1 LKTLFKV
8 SPLLPF
14 YLLVIGIFLIIASPT
29 LFSDGMF
36 MDGLIY
42 STTAHNLSNG
52 LGTFWNPYFSATSMT
67 DFHEHP
73 PLAIGLQSLFF
84 TLFGE
89 SRIIDKLYSIMTFVF
104 VGYIIVKIWSIL
116 NYKHAWIPLLFWL
129 ITPLVLWAISNN
141 MLENTLSIFTS
152 LSVLFYLKSQNNHR
166 FTYIFLSGLMLAL
179 GFLTKGFVAFFP
191 WTLPFLIW
199 LLLRQHSFRS
209 IVVDSLGVFLFT
221 VIPLLLLVLAVP
233 EAKLSLLKY
242 IDVQVINSLKN
253 TTTVETR
260 FYIIERLFSELIPAL
275 ILFLLFVAFAW
286 RKKIPLNV
294 LKTNAKTATVFLL
307 LGLTGVLPIMV
318 SMKQN
323 GFYIL
328 TSLPFF
334 ALGIGIFLIPLVEY
348 LFKNFNYKSKGYLVF
363 GWTASVFLIV
373 GISLSVFFSSQ
384 IGRDENMIKDTYK
397 VLSVLPKGSIINI
410 HPTMSQYWSLH
421 GYFSRYKNVS
431 LDPNSS
437 NKRDFLLIH
446 KNVYSDTL
454 TINYSPVELQ
464 TVDYLL
470 FERTK

>member
-1 LKTLFKV
+1 LKALFKTA
-8 SPLLPF
+8 PLLPF

-89 SRIIDKLYSIMTFVF
+89 SRIIDKLYSILTFVF
-104 VGYIIVKIWSIL
+104 VGYIIIKIWSFFK
-116 NYKHAWIPLLFWL
+116 YKHAWIPLLFWL
-129 ITPLVLWAISNN
+129 ITPIVLWASSNN

-152 LSVLFYLKSQNNHR
+152 LSVLFYLKSQNSHR
-166 FTYIFLSGLMLAL
+166 FTYVFLSGLMLVL

-199 LLLRQHSFRS
+199 LTLRKHSFRLMVGDS
-209 IVVDSLGVFLFT
+209 IGIFLFT
-221 VIPLLLLVLAVP
+221 IIPLLLLVLSVP
-233 EAKLSLLKY
+233 EAKLSLQKY
-242 IDVQVINSLKN
+242 IDVQVVNSLKN
-253 TTTVETR
+253 TITVESR
-260 FYIIERLFSELIPAL
+260 FYIIERLFSELIPAI
-275 ILFLLFVAFAW
+275 ILFLLFIVFAW
-286 RKKIPLNV
+286 RKKIPLNA
-294 LKTNAKTATVFLL
+294 LKTNTKTATFFIL

-334 ALGIGIFLIPLVEY
+334 ALGISTLLIPLVDN
-348 LFKNFNYKSKGYLVF
+348 LFKNFNYQSKGYLIF
-363 GWTASVFLIV
+363 GWVASVILLV
-373 GISLSVFFSSQ
+373 GIFLSFFFSNQ
-384 IGRDENMIKDTYK
+384 IGRDENMIKDTYTI
-397 VLSVLPKGSIINI
+397 LSVLPKDCTVNI
-410 HPTMSQYWSLH
+410 HPTMSQDWSLH
-421 GYFSRYKNVS
+421 GYFSRYKNIS
-431 LDPNSS
+431 LDPNSA

-454 TINYSPVELQ
+454 TINYSPVELK
-464 TVDYLL
+464 TIDYML
-470 FERTK
+470 FERQK